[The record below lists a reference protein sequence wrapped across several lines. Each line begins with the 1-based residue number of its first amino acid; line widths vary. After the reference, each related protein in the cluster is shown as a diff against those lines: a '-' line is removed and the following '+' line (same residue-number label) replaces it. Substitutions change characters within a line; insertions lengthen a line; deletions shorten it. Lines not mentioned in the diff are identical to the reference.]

1 MLQTHL
7 QFKSIGIPT
16 LLLAALMMSISLT
29 PTIHA
34 DIDEFLFSADT
45 LKDPGS
51 LAVKLQDPRAA
62 VSASIA
68 MQLSTDTQQLIAGYD
83 GLHHPSSELQE
94 ALLADLNRLLQTSSL
109 YNAQNFEGIQLSEQ
123 TQAHIVENPQSGEA
137 LVRLNR
143 LLLADAF
150 PDELASPS
158 EKQTSPHPAGIEL
171 CRENL
176 RQIKLACDSY
186 RASNADTDPQWL
198 SELSPQYLE
207 KTVLLCR
214 ADATHG
220 TPGVLTEG
228 GSDPT
233 LPCSYLYEM
242 RPAQKTDHEI
252 LQTHEGEMTP
262 IVRCEH
268 HRLNLSTSGKL
279 YRNGPQRDIYA
290 SNKTEMAL
298 LTDFLQDLRTQ
309 HGEMYLN
316 TKEGREKIKRA
327 TEELVLKKMMPKLVA
342 VFENEIYSQLQAQ
355 LGKDILNS
363 PIGEDIFKQAIGQV
377 KSQINEQLQTQL
389 QAQLGAEFFKAQEG
403 KDILQQMT
411 MLLSP

>member
-34 DIDEFLFSADT
+34 DIDESLFSADT

-51 LAVKLQDPRAA
+51 LAVKLQDTRAV

-68 MQLSTDTQQLIAGYD
+68 RQLSTDTQQLIAGYD
-83 GLHHPSSELQE
+83 GRHHPSSELQT

-109 YNAQNFEGIQLSEQ
+109 YNTQNFEGIQLSEQ

-143 LLLADAF
+143 LLLVDAF
-150 PDELASPS
+150 PYELASPS
-158 EKQTSPHPAGIEL
+158 EKQTSPHSAGIEL

-176 RQIKLACDSY
+176 RQIKLALDNF
-186 RASNADTDPQWL
+186 RDNKADDPQWL
-198 SELSPQYLE
+198 SDLSPQYLE
-207 KTVLLCR
+207 KKVLLCP

-220 TPGVLTEG
+220 TPGVLTEDG
-228 GSDPT
+228 CDPT

-268 HRLNLSTSGKL
+268 HRLNLSTSGKF

-290 SNKTEMAL
+290 TNKTEMAL

-309 HGEMYLN
+309 HGEAYLN

-327 TEELVLKKMMPKLVA
+327 TEELVLKKMMPKLIA
-342 VFENEIYSQLQAQ
+342 VFENEISSQLQAQ

-363 PIGEDIFKQAIGQV
+363 PIGVDILKEAIGQA
-377 KSQINEQLQTQL
+377 KSQINEQLQVQL
-389 QAQLGAEFFKAQEG
+389 QAQLGAEFFQAQEG